1 MSASRSDEDGAF
13 PRWVHRLAPYRP
25 FELKRRDRRIGA
37 VVRQLILAAAHAKGG
52 GFTSCAE
59 CQMLCRG
66 LWGLE
71 IEREEIRTAIEQLL
85 LDGDVIRKESR
96 IVLSEACGKELAE
109 RVRSFNEVEAAAFA
123 EWTEAISEAVP
134 TLNDE
139 DLNEL
144 SADLVVW
151 LNQIIV
157 QYGITASVLLYPER
171 EHFKRRLAEVRS
183 AGFEELPERSPTV
196 MMVRP
201 AALRSFVE
209 HMSEMQRRYFDN
221 MLITAH
227 LMSIFTLDPQALE
240 SVRVLTSGQRL
251 YIDSNVV
258 YSILKLDGMR
268 KYYVTSRILDL
279 SQKLGYEICVTPW
292 TVAETQRSI
301 RTARDRLLRVG
312 PSPQSLSGLAPSDPD
327 RGSYEKLKRVVRKL
341 ERDRGISPHDF
352 FALHEQVEPLLSEQ
366 GVAVVDE
373 GCKLIDGEEG
383 AFDEEISAFERVRRG
398 AEKPR
403 PLQEHDVKHRLL
415 IKHLRGDRER
425 RFSNAHCLLLTDDQ
439 ALALYARTG
448 MGMGEGVPFAVTVTE
463 WGHIVRSLYP
473 RTEDYER
480 TIEEIGGTPA
490 LRSAEL
496 VSQEEVIDAIKRV
509 NTHDHYSQ
517 AIGTRVLLDSAF
529 VDGRDGQDEAG
540 ATDDGTVED
549 EPGESALET
558 RVIFELL
565 EQLNG
570 MQQERTRERA
580 EYRSRV
586 VAERRARLELEQ
598 RLKRKSREVTEQAQG
613 GLEERRNDSEAEF
626 AYAKRLLRLEHL
638 LCALIASLIALAG
651 LAALIVPLS
660 LGWITSGWPL
670 IADILAGGALLIGAL
685 SAWLGW
691 GWKRVGQFVTLAAL
705 LLGLVASLRTLVP
718 EDSSSKAGAV
728 KAPQAGVSATH
739 SAKPPSV
746 KPSSAAKLRSRTR
759 KARAAGARRRPSS

>member
-25 FELKRRDRRIGA
+25 FELQRRDRRLGA
-37 VVRQLILAAAHAKGG
+37 VVRQLILAAAHAQGG
-52 GFTSCAE
+52 GFASCVD
-59 CQMLCRG
+59 CQTLCRG

-71 IEREEIRTAIEQLL
+71 IEREEIRAAIEQLL
-85 LDGDVIRKESR
+85 LDGDVIREESG
-96 IVLSEACGKELAE
+96 IVLSEACSEELAG
-109 RVRSFNEVEAAAFA
+109 RVRSFNEVEAAAFT

-134 TLNDE
+134 LLSEE

-183 AGFEELPERSPTV
+183 AGFEELPERSRTV

-201 AALRSFVE
+201 AALRTFVE

-240 SVRVLTSGQRL
+240 SVRVLTCGQRL

-258 YSILKLDGMR
+258 YSILQLDGMR
-268 KYYVTSRILDL
+268 EYYVTSRILDL
-279 SQKLGYEICVTPW
+279 SQKLGYEVCVTPW

-312 PSPQSLSGLAPSDPD
+312 PSPQSVSGLAPSDPD
-327 RGSYEKLKRVVRKL
+327 HGSYEKLKRVVRKL

-366 GVAVVDE
+366 GIVVVDE
-373 GCKLIDGEEG
+373 GCELIDSEEG

-398 AEKPR
+398 EEKPR

-415 IKHLRGDRER
+415 IRHLRGDRER

-439 ALALYARTG
+439 ALALYAKTG
-448 MGMGEGVPFAVTVTE
+448 MDEGQSVPFAVTVTE

-509 NTHDHYSQ
+509 NTHEHYSQ

-529 VDGRDGQDEAG
+529 ADARDSQDEAV
-540 ATDDGTVED
+540 AADQGTVED
-549 EPGESALET
+549 EPRESALET

-586 VAERRARLELEQ
+586 LAERRARLELEQ
-598 RLKRKSREVTEQAQG
+598 RLKRKSREVAEQAEG
-613 GLEERRNDSEAEF
+613 GLEERGNDSEVEF
-626 AYAKRLLRLEHL
+626 AYATRLLHLEHIL
-638 LCALIASLIALAG
+638 RALIASLIALAG
-651 LAALIVPLS
+651 LAVLVVPLGS
-660 LGWITSGWPL
+660 GWITSGWPL
-670 IADILAGGALLIGAL
+670 IADVLAGGALLTGAL

-691 GWKRVGQFVTLAAL
+691 GWRRVGQFVTLAGL
-705 LLGLVASLRTLVP
+705 LLGLVASLHTLTP
-718 EDSSSKAGAV
+718 EDPSSKTGARE
-728 KAPQAGVSATH
+728 KAQAQAGVSATPA
-739 SAKPPSV
+739 AKRPST
-746 KPSSAAKLRSRTR
+746 KSSSAAQPRG
-759 KARAAGARRRPSS
+759 RAPRPRQ